1 MLWCDPALNSC
12 LRDHWSFWHFKSFL
26 GNIFRRFHIWFPTE
40 LVFCSI
46 SLQHDIFDLKTIK
59 GFSEL
64 SVCLSDG
71 IRVATAVLHILLR
84 TAEVWL
90 TSTTLFS
97 RHFAMRIAARSRP
110 LTESPRCWRS
120 RSQLHSSWKTLT
132 WSRAKP
138 GAAKTKMAKIQPLE
152 LSRSSSWHFEL
163 EFERMFLKLESPV
176 ATGSVWTLRIG
187 HRADIGWWILESLFP
202 VSSLGIQVS
211 ELQVWCNHL
220 QPTKKNT
227 CHFTGPPN

>member
-46 SLQHDIFDLKTIK
+46 SLQHDIFDLKKIK

-138 GAAKTKMAKIQPLE
+138 GAAKTKMAKISPLN
-152 LSRSSSWHFEL
+152 FQD
-163 EFERMFLKLESPV
+163 PAV
-176 ATGSVWTLRIG
+176 GTLNWNLNACFWNLRV
-187 HRADIGWWILESLFP
+187 R
-202 VSSLGIQVS
+202 
-211 ELQVWCNHL
+211 
-220 QPTKKNT
+220 
-227 CHFTGPPN
+227 